1 MKVNSIFI
9 NAPAR
14 LHFGFVDLNGNTGRR
29 FGSLG
34 MAIDGLDTCL
44 EVNRS
49 RFVEVT
55 GSDVERAGRYA
66 RRLLDRLGLEG
77 GLSIHV
83 HSAIPPHCGLGSGTQ
98 MALAVGRAI
107 AELFELDISM
117 RDVAAMLGRGNRS
130 GIGIGAFE
138 QGGFIV
144 DGGRRSGGPV
154 PSVLFR
160 VDFPENWKV
169 LLIFDTDSCG
179 LHGEKEHE
187 AFQTLPEFPQET
199 AGDLCRDLLMK
210 TLPGLVEKQLDDFGS
225 SINKLQRVVGD
236 YFAPMQGARFTSSAV
251 STVLGW
257 LEEQGIQALGQS
269 SWGPTGFAVIDGE
282 TRAFDLLRKIKTEP
296 DLPSLSYSVVSGRNH
311 GVEVSVQNEASQ
323 TSLRWP
329 EIEADALAA
338 SLNAG

>member
-1 MKVNSIFI
+1 MKVNSILI

-34 MAIDGLDTCL
+34 MAIDGLGTCL
-44 EVNRS
+44 QVSRS
-49 RFVEVT
+49 RFVEVS
-55 GSDVERAGRYA
+55 GRDDERAGRYA
-66 RRLLDRLGLEG
+66 SRLLDRLGLEG
-77 GLSIHV
+77 GLNIHV
-83 HSAIPPHCGLGSGTQ
+83 RSAIPPHCGLGSGTQ
-98 MALAVGRAI
+98 MALAVGKAI
-107 AELFELDISM
+107 TELFELDISA
-117 RDVAAMLGRGNRS
+117 RKVAAMLGRGNRS

-144 DGGRRSGGPV
+144 DGGRRSGGPL

-169 LLIFDTDSCG
+169 LLIFDTDSRG
-179 LHGEKEHE
+179 LHGDIERK
-187 AFQTLPEFPQET
+187 AFQTLPEFPEEA
-199 AGDLCRDLLMK
+199 AGGLCRDLLMK

-236 YFAPMQGARFTSSAV
+236 YFAPMQGARSTSPAV

-269 SWGPTGFAVIDGE
+269 SWGPTGFAIIDGE
-282 TRAFDLLRKIKTEP
+282 TRAFDLLRKIKTEL

-311 GVEVSVQNEASQ
+311 GVEVTALNEASQ

-338 SLNAG
+338 SLSAG